1 MKIYT
6 NGAQSMIC
14 DFGRSW
20 TKSCLL
26 INAFDLVSTTVKA
39 PTGNSAIP
47 VGRSLAVAVIEAL
60 GESAIATKAGQ
71 DENRQCAWLR

>member
-6 NGAQSMIC
+6 NGALSLIC

-20 TKSCLL
+20 AKSCLS
-26 INAFDLVSTTVKA
+26 INAFDLESTTVKA
-39 PTGNSAIP
+39 LNRQFSHP

-60 GESAIATKAGQ
+60 GESVIATKAGQ
-71 DENRQCAWLR
+71 DENRQSAQ